1 MDTSEGHV
9 VFVNWSGVCL
19 NHYRSSLGE
28 SGPKT
33 DRLAMAM
40 GEVVQRVGRF
50 IYLRVFSLTNFN

>member
-1 MDTSEGHV
+1 MNASEEHFA
-9 VFVNWSGVCL
+9 FVNWSGVCFIS
-19 NHYRSSLGE
+19 YRSSLGE

-50 IYLRVFSLTNFN
+50 IFFESPSDS